1 VPTSKARAN
10 TKSRV
15 DIDDDMDETNKVRGL
30 LRRIPKTPVQSKRT
44 SKKMKQL
51 IVRRA
56 NKLQAEDLECMAV
69 LKRCGLY
76 ISAEE
81 MAPTT
86 SDPAGMPASSVV
98 ASSSEVQEQM
108 NAIWTKT
115 AGRCGLLKWMVFS
128 DTNQEAITQF
138 PACMVDGAQGHRPLK
153 PPRATRLAG
162 SRADMSSQMEEEQS
176 EAATEEEDEAPS
188 EVVADE

>member
-1 VPTSKARAN
+1 MSKAKTK

-15 DIDDDMDETNKVRGL
+15 DIDDDIDEANKVRGL
-30 LRRIPKTPVQSKRT
+30 LRRIPKKAVQIKRT
-44 SKKMKQL
+44 SKKMKQQ

-56 NKLQAEDLECMAV
+56 NKLQAEDIERIAV
-69 LKRCGLY
+69 LRRCGLY

-81 MAPTT
+81 IAPTT
-86 SDPAGMPASSVV
+86 SDPAGMRASSDV
-98 ASSSEVQEQM
+98 ASSSVVQDQM
-108 NAIWTKT
+108 NAIRTRT
-115 AGRCGLLKWMVFS
+115 TGSCDLLKMMVFS
-128 DTNQEAITQF
+128 DARQEAITHF
-138 PACMVDGAQGHRPLK
+138 PACMVDGAQEHSPLK

-176 EAATEEEDEAPS
+176 ETATEEEDVEPS